1 MLVQIHPDEAKLL
14 QEINWEMVRE
24 LKQLAGDSSTSG
36 APSLARYTKS
46 PTSILGIFMAVTEN
60 RDYKAEIRIKLHKK
74 ALDRRLKWVSFS
86 KETTIM
92 MIVALWK
99 LAVIARNP

>member
-1 MLVQIHPDEAKLL
+1 
-14 QEINWEMVRE
+14 
-24 LKQLAGDSSTSG
+24 
-36 APSLARYTKS
+36 
-46 PTSILGIFMAVTEN
+46 MAVTEN